1 MKPPIIEVRE
11 LSKTFSAGRG
21 RHGFALKDIDFSI
34 QPGDIFGIIGSSGAG
49 KSTLMRCLTGLE
61 KPTRGSIVV
70 EGVDIA
76 ALSAKELIPYRQRIG
91 MVFQQ
96 FNLFPSRTVAGNIA
110 FPMELQQIS
119 RSDQNAR
126 IDELLDL
133 VGLKN
138 KKHAY
143 PATLSGGEKQRV
155 GIARALANHPHLLFC
170 DEATSALDPTST
182 RSILGLLQKLNETLG
197 LTIVVITHQLEAVKM
212 ICNRMAVIS
221 QAEIVEQGNVADV
234 FARPSRSA
242 TKQLLH
248 PLTEQLPQE
257 FLHDSQSNRKLVN
270 LTFKGEQAKQ
280 PIISQLIRGYQIDVN
295 ILLAS
300 LDCFQKTILGSLV
313 LELKGTPEEMA
324 KALDFLKSNQV
335 DCEVVA

>member
-1 MKPPIIEVRE
+1 MSTPIITIKNV
-11 LSKTFSAGRG
+11 SKKFSGSG
-21 RHGFALKDIDFSI
+21 HGYALKDINFSI
-34 QPGDIFGIIGSSGAG
+34 QSGDIFGIVGSSGAG

-61 KPTRGSIVV
+61 VPTTGSIII
-70 EGVDIA
+70 EGTDITTMPR
-76 ALSAKELIPYRQRIG
+76 KELIPYRQRVG

-110 FPMELQQIS
+110 FPMEIHGVS
-119 RSDQNAR
+119 AKDQDAR

-133 VGLKN
+133 VGLKH

-155 GIARALANHPHLLFC
+155 GIARALANHPHILFC

-182 RSILGLLQKLNETLG
+182 RSILSLLQKLNETLG
-197 LTIVVITHQLEAVKM
+197 LTIVVITHQLEAVKQV
-212 ICNRMAVIS
+212 CNKMAVLS
-221 QAEIVEQGNVADV
+221 HGEIVEQGDV
-234 FARPSRSA
+234 TDIFANPTNAA

-248 PLTEQLPQE
+248 PISEKLPPE
-257 FLHDSQSNRKLVN
+257 FLEGTSPGRRLVC

-280 PIISQLIRGYQIDVN
+280 PVISRLIKGHDVEVN
-295 ILLAS
+295 ILLAG

-313 LELKGTPEEMA
+313 VELKGAPDQITKAIAFLEENHI
-324 KALDFLKSNQV
+324 L
-335 DCEVVA
+335 CEVLA